1 MVFPPKRFFSFRKIS
16 DLETCSSS
24 QCRAGWRLNFKAVN
38 PNTALC
44 KSCAIA
50 ILEHGHISQTVRRST
65 LHPPAGR
72 CSRRTSF
79 LNARNCLEFITSQR
93 SSRDVSRYESKAL
106 RRSKSAMGKAKTYR
120 RQRSSAKE
128 RRTHASGTKET
139 FPTNESSVGG
149 KKKSSRQKITYDPR
163 PMRFT
168 GQRLAA
174 SVIVR
179 IWRALRQFCAL
190 FSCQAVLIRCSLRR

>member
-1 MVFPPKRFFSFRKIS
+1 VQGWLKIEVQS
-16 DLETCSSS
+16 
-24 QCRAGWRLNFKAVN
+24 
-38 PNTALC
+38 C
-44 KSCAIA
+44 KSKYRVVQELRNT
-50 ILEHGHISQTVRRST
+50 ILEYGHISQRVRRST
-65 LHPPAGR
+65 LHPPA
-72 CSRRTSF
+72 SRHSRKTSF
-79 LNARNCLEFITSQR
+79 LNPRDCLKFITSQR
-93 SSRDVSRYESKAL
+93 PSRDVSRYEGKAL
-106 RRSKSAMGKAKTYR
+106 GRSKSAMGKAKTYR

-179 IWRALRQFCAL
+179 VWRALRQFCAL
-190 FSCQAVLIRCSLRR
+190 FSCQAVLIRCSLPR